1 MVFPRVP
8 SPVPVELGIPP
19 VSPGRMLDIPG
30 ILGIPEE
37 PGILGRVPV
46 EDVKSTG
53 EGKFGS
59 GVTPVGV
66 WALPQGLPVVSIG
79 AFGDDGIDGD
89 DGTDGESP
97 PGR

>member
-1 MVFPRVP
+1 MVFPRV
-8 SPVPVELGIPP
+8 
-19 VSPGRMLDIPG
+19 
-30 ILGIPEE
+30 PEE

-89 DGTDGESP
+89 DGTDGELPKSE
-97 PGR
+97 R